1 MRRGDTWVPSAGQA
15 RWQEGKRG
23 EEQHPWV
30 RQRGPWLKLGNPPS
44 WQRRVKSAGCQGWEA
59 RGVCSVQLLRAINRA
74 EAALAVSLHHH

>member
-1 MRRGDTWVPSAGQA
+1 MRRGDTWVPRTGQA
-15 RWQEGKRG
+15 GREEGRRATPLG
-23 EEQHPWV
+23 ETE
-30 RQRGPWLKLGNPPS
+30 GPWLEPRDPPS